1 MSARNI
7 AQAYVDGY
15 YPQTHGLT
23 LNDAI
28 HVLATEYGV
37 HKGDLRA
44 AIDAL
49 NSVEVTEALEP
60 VDGSTVGITEGVDAD
75 DLPEETKTFLRNYP

>member
-23 LNDAI
+23 LSDAV

-37 HKGDLRA
+37 HKADLKA
-44 AIDAL
+44 AIAQISSDA
-49 NSVEVTEALEP
+49 SAP
-60 VDGSTVGITEGVDAD
+60 VDGSTTAVVEGEDWIDNEDVQN
-75 DLPEETKTFLRNYP
+75 LVRNFP

>member
-7 AQAYVDGY
+7 AQAFIDGY

-23 LNDAI
+23 INDAV

-49 NSVEVTEALEP
+49 NATEVSDVLDP
-60 VDGSTVGITEGVDAD
+60 VDGSTTAVVEGAD
-75 DLPEETKTFLRNYP
+75 IDEEFFKNFP

>member
-1 MSARNI
+1 MSARNV

-23 LNDAI
+23 LSDAV
-28 HVLATEYGV
+28 HVLATEYGL

-44 AIDAL
+44 SIEQI
-49 NSVEVTEALEP
+49 NSETSEP
-60 VDGSTVGITEGVDAD
+60 VDGSTTAVVEGSNAD
-75 DLPEETKTFLRNYP
+75 EWFNEETKTFLQNYP

>member
-1 MSARNI
+1 MSAVNI
-7 AQAYVDGY
+7 AQAYIDGY

-23 LNDAI
+23 LSDAV

-49 NSVEVTEALEP
+49 NETVVQP
-60 VDGSTVGITEGVDAD
+60 VDGSTVAVVEGEDAD
-75 DLPEETKTFLRNYP
+75 DLPEETKLFLQNYP